1 MSTCK
6 TTIRC
11 DIHLWLSGKT
21 SEHSRVNFIDKP
33 RPCLNYYLFLFIEMF
48 LGNKHCFQFIKHFF
62 VVYIF
67 GFGSGPPHQYLK
79 TRITRH
85 HSTVLDWVATLNTSY
100 AQNAIYSENLVL
112 QSAWWLLSTSHV
124 QNVHSHYQF
133 SHTLFSVNYDNLVL
147 QSGNC

>member
-11 DIHLWLSGKT
+11 DIHLWLSWKT

-33 RPCLNYYLFLFIEMF
+33 RPCLNYYLFLS
-48 LGNKHCFQFIKHFF
+48 LKCFSERNTVFNLSN

-67 GFGSGPPHQYLK
+67 GLGSGPPHQYLK

-112 QSAWWLLSTSHV
+112 QSAWRLLSTSHV
-124 QNVHSHYQF
+124 QKVHCHYQF